1 MVFSVAQTVPEELEG
16 GPPDSQTESGHKI
29 SIFIKPN
36 ILSDNDYHNIKK
48 NGLESK
54 AKTAFFNPSSKR
66 CFNLNRKNKKQIFNL
81 RVTFQSE
88 TEKNIFKFNL
98 KTDFQSDSEKNI
110 F

>member
-66 CFNLNRKNKKQIFNL
+66 CFNLNRKNKKQIFNHFL
-81 RVTFQSE
+81 IESE
-88 TEKNIFKFNL
+88 NGFSNESGNRLSNL
-98 KTDFQSDSEKNI
+98 V
-110 F
+110 